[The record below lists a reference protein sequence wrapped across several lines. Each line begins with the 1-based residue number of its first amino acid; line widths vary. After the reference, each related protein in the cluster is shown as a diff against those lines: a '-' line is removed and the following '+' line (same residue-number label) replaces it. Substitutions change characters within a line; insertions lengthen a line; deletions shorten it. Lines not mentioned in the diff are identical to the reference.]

1 MKRIGILY
9 ATRGGQTRRIARHVT
24 NYLRARDF
32 DVEIF
37 NVRDAAP
44 DLYSEPYDGLI
55 LAASVY
61 RGRHEREMV
70 KFIKNNIAALETCPA
85 AFLSVSMSQAG
96 VELAGATPEQHAA
109 HAASVG
115 QMLERFYAETGWHPK
130 YVAPVAGAV
139 LYTKYNFLVRFIMK
153 RISKQA
159 GGSTDTSR
167 DHEYTDWRAL
177 DRFSEEFISRVTRPV
192 QCECRPAPAELGATR
207 NR

>member
-1 MKRIGILY
+1 
-9 ATRGGQTRRIARHVT
+9 
-24 NYLRARDF
+24 
-32 DVEIF
+32 
-37 NVRDAAP
+37 
-44 DLYSEPYDGLI
+44 
-55 LAASVY
+55 
-61 RGRHEREMV
+61 
-70 KFIKNNIAALETCPA
+70 
-85 AFLSVSMSQAG
+85 MSQAG
-96 VELAGATPEQHAA
+96 VELPGATPEQCVA
-109 HAASVG
+109 HSASV
-115 QMLERFYAETGWHPK
+115 QQILERFYAETGWRPK
-130 YVAPVAGAV
+130 YVRAVAGAV